1 MTSVLTEL
9 MVNPMDYSTYR
20 ETVDKLY
27 AEGRASSTEPGDEHM
42 LHYVQLNVTRMRRLD
57 KTTKLSDESLQSLAN
72 LDKNLLWVVVTEGWC
87 GDASQIVPVIELLAQ
102 HSGGKIKTQYYF
114 RDENLPLIDQ
124 FLTNGGRAIPKVISF
139 NPDTME
145 VVGSWGPR
153 PEGAQALVTEYKKAI
168 EAVPGSLSFDDVK
181 EQLQRWYNEDKTMS
195 IQRELIATLVN

>member
-124 FLTNGGRAIPKVISF
+124 FLTNGGRAIPKVISL

-153 PEGAQALVTEYKKAI
+153 PEDAQALVNEYKKAI
-168 EAVPGSLSFDDVK
+168 AEAPGSVSFDEVK

-195 IQRELIATLVN
+195 TQRELIATLVN